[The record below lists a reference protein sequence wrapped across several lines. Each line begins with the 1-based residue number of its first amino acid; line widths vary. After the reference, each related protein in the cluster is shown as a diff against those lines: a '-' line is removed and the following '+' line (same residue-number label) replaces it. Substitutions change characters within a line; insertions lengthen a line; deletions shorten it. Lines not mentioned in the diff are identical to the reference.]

1 MAAGTT
7 VSILPCGAM
16 TADLTWLLLAP
27 GRAIR
32 NRQNKHLPAEWV
44 DVPTHC
50 VLVDTPD
57 GKLLWDTSCPRDWE
71 TRWAP
76 TGLQDFFPYEKVS
89 DDEYL
94 DSRLKQIG
102 VAPGDIDYVVL
113 SHLHFDH
120 AGNVQAF
127 KETNARLVCSAKEKE
142 WAFGFDG
149 PFNGAHLKAD
159 YQGLDFE
166 TVDGDAEF
174 LPGVSFI
181 QTPGHTP
188 GSMSMR
194 VDLPETGTMI
204 FTADAVYM
212 GASYGPPAVPRPSS
226 TTWSSST
233 RAWRSCAAS
242 RPRRTRP
249 WCSGTTRT
257 RSRSCAPRRRGATGD
272 RGLGTDLTEETI
284 FTWGAPPLKF
294 GAGAVDEIGFEMA
307 QFGARR
313 VLILTDPQ
321 INALGIPAR
330 IAESLTSTGS
340 PRRSSTGCTSSP
352 PTTAWT
358 RRQATPASRARGTA
372 SSRWAAARPSTR
384 PRRSTC

>member
-27 GRAIR
+27 NRSIR
-32 NRQNKHLPAEWV
+32 NRHNKNEPAEWV

-57 GKLLWDTSCPRDWE
+57 GRLLWDTSCPRDWE
-71 TRWAP
+71 QHWGP
-76 TGLQDFFPYEKVS
+76 TGLQDFFPYDKVS
-89 DDEYL
+89 EEEYL
-94 DSRLKQIG
+94 DSRLKQLG

-120 AGNVQAF
+120 AGNLKLFA
-127 KETNARLVCSAKEKE
+127 ETNARLVCSAKEKE

-149 PFNGAHLKAD
+149 PFNGAHLKAVYED
-159 YQGLDFE
+159 LTFE

-194 VDLPETGTMI
+194 VDLPESGTMI

-212 GASYGPPAVPRPSS
+212 GESY
-226 TTWSSST
+226 
-233 RAWRSCAAS
+233 RS
-242 RPRRTRP
+242 
-249 WCSGTTRT
+249 
-257 RSRSCAPRRRGATGD
+257 
-272 RGLGTDLTEETI
+272 EEHTSELQSPVHLVCRLLLEKKNAI
-284 FTWGAPPLKF
+284 FKP
-294 GAGAVDEIGFEMA
+294 
-307 QFGARR
+307 
-313 VLILTDPQ
+313 IL
-321 INALGIPAR
+321 A
-330 IAESLTSTGS
+330 
-340 PRRSSTGCTSSP
+340 
-352 PTTAWT
+352 
-358 RRQATPASRARGTA
+358 
-372 SSRWAAARPSTR
+372 
-384 PRRSTC
+384 RSTYKGLVDTT

>member
-32 NRQNKHLPAEWV
+32 TRQNKHLPAEWV
-44 DVPTHC
+44 DVPTHA

-76 TGLQDFFPYEKVS
+76 TGLQDFFPYDKVS

-94 DSRLKQIG
+94 DSRLKQLG

-120 AGNVQAF
+120 AGNVQLF

-159 YQGLDFE
+159 YEG
-166 TVDGDAEF
+166 
-174 LPGVSFI
+174 
-181 QTPGHTP
+181 
-188 GSMSMR
+188 
-194 VDLPETGTMI
+194 
-204 FTADAVYM
+204 
-212 GASYGPPAVPRPSS
+212 
-226 TTWSSST
+226 
-233 RAWRSCAAS
+233 
-242 RPRRTRP
+242 
-249 WCSGTTRT
+249 
-257 RSRSCAPRRRGATGD
+257 
-272 RGLGTDLTEETI
+272 
-284 FTWGAPPLKF
+284 
-294 GAGAVDEIGFEMA
+294 
-307 QFGARR
+307 
-313 VLILTDPQ
+313 
-321 INALGIPAR
+321 
-330 IAESLTSTGS
+330 
-340 PRRSSTGCTSSP
+340 
-352 PTTAWT
+352 
-358 RRQATPASRARGTA
+358 
-372 SSRWAAARPSTR
+372 
-384 PRRSTC
+384 